1 MFLSSKVPV
10 EVSGGFWLLL
20 AWFALANSGQV
31 LMTVLGAA
39 AVHELGHYVVLKSL
53 GGNIRKVQLNVFG
66 AVMDVD
72 GTRLSYGREVAA
84 VLAGPSAN
92 FLCAWACLTF
102 SREWGAWD
110 AFLGAN
116 LILGAFNLLPI
127 RPLDGGRTL
136 YLIVSWLLDP
146 ITGENIARWTGT
158 VTALLLAAGLGYLM
172 WRSGGSLWLL
182 PAAVGAV
189 GAAAGEIFG
198 KH

>member
-84 VLAGPSAN
+84 VLAGPAAN
-92 FLCAWACLTF
+92 FLCAWACLPF
-102 SREWGAWD
+102 GREWGAWD